1 MAPQAIIQVLE
12 TIMNHRS
19 HNIIHVPIAI
29 QQGIWK
35 IIAEIPIL
43 VSNVVEK
50 VLLKSVVARNLH
62 LQAINFN
69 VNMED
74 VHAPIMKLMACM
86 MTDVNI
92 ANILNIKVHTNELKF
107 FAKLVEDLLFHS
119 PKPSLSDN
127 PFFQPPCALALLL
140 CAWRLFRVLGCG
152 GVGEV
157 DYMVG
162 VRCEAVASAL
172 LRQSRDVAKALSEM
186 FCLAPCALSEGR
198 AHSLGLLQYSQHCH
212 RSLIRARCG

>member
-1 MAPQAIIQVLE
+1 MAPQAIIQVQE

-62 LQAINFN
+62 LLDTWVVKDA
-69 VNMED
+69 
-74 VHAPIMKLMACM
+74 
-86 MTDVNI
+86 
-92 ANILNIKVHTNELKF
+92 
-107 FAKLVEDLLFHS
+107 
-119 PKPSLSDN
+119 
-127 PFFQPPCALALLL
+127 
-140 CAWRLFRVLGCG
+140 RVLASIVLRYLDIVQHVQKMVIHTKIIAGLQKLKDNFPSPPFRAILSFSRRAHWLSCCAHGGFFVCLGVEEWERWTIWVGFRCG
-152 GVGEV
+152 
-157 DYMVG
+157 
-162 VRCEAVASAL
+162 AVASAL
-172 LRQSRDVAKALSEM
+172 LRQSRDTAEALSEM

-198 AHSLGLLQYSQHCH
+198 AQSLGLLQYSQYCH
-212 RSLIRARCG
+212 HSLIRARCGWLLLRFYHR